1 MSDAWIRVS
10 GAKRFADSQQDCAMN
25 IQSRAHNLLA
35 PFDTGHL
42 SYGEIHAAALVTS
55 TQIGL
60 QEYAPDLTEEVADAI
75 KQDEVA

>member
-1 MSDAWIRVS
+1 M
-10 GAKRFADSQQDCAMN
+10 KRFADSQQDCAMN

-60 QEYAPDLTEEVADAI
+60 QEEAPELTEEVADAT
-75 KQDEVA
+75 KDPKLVLDYF

>member
-25 IQSRAHNLLA
+25 IQSRAQNRLA

-42 SYGEIHAAALVTS
+42 SYGEVHAAALVTS

>member
-1 MSDAWIRVS
+1 M
-10 GAKRFADSQQDCAMN
+10 KRFADSQQDCAMN
-25 IQSRAHNLLA
+25 IQSRARNLLA

-60 QEYAPDLTEEVADAI
+60 QEEAPELTEEVADAI
-75 KQDEVA
+75 KQDEVGVTSEK

>member
-1 MSDAWIRVS
+1 
-10 GAKRFADSQQDCAMN
+10 MN

>member
-1 MSDAWIRVS
+1 
-10 GAKRFADSQQDCAMN
+10 MN

-75 KQDEVA
+75 KQDEVGVTSEK